1 MEKKKNKTIET
12 EQINEYLRIRG
23 EQYIEKVK
31 AGLKSNPEEEFY
43 SNIMEIVSLMDYC
56 YIEVTIK
63 NYSLLDVIRKIHWN
77 KNNPR
82 AYTGI

>member
-1 MEKKKNKTIET
+1 MEKKKTKTYDA

-23 EQYIEKVK
+23 EQYIEKMK
-31 AGLKSNPEEEFY
+31 AGLKNNPEEEFY

-56 YIEVTIK
+56 YIQVSIK
-63 NYSLLDVIRKIHWN
+63 NVSLLDVIRKMHWN

-82 AYTGI
+82 KYTGI